1 MIQIAFVSIA
11 PDNMRGIKCFSM
23 SLSRTLKGS
32 AAVKITQNIKW
43 IPDLH
48 ILPFEGYK
56 KCAGEEQNIS
66 TVYILCS
73 HTEKINIYNYIISI
87 DHFFWKNTFT
97 SRIFDTVISDL
108 SNIRYA

>member
-1 MIQIAFVSIA
+1 
-11 PDNMRGIKCFSM
+11 MRGIKCFSM

-66 TVYILCS
+66 TVYILQNIALNHVLICS
-73 HTEKINIYNYIISI
+73 HTEKIEIYNYIISI
-87 DHFFWKNTFT
+87 DHFFWKNTVT
-97 SRIFDTVISDL
+97 SKIFDTVIYDL
-108 SNIRYA
+108 SNIRFA